1 MADLDD
7 IQDMTE
13 EKKKKRGSAKD
24 FPTAPQVEDLN
35 LEWGMANRLSQII
48 KPESGRTVMLAVDH
62 GYFQGAAKG
71 LEELDKT
78 ITPLLPHADALM
90 PTRGGLRYN
99 ISPLSNTPIVLR
111 VSGGNS
117 ILGELSDEDI
127 AVSMEDAIRINAS
140 AVAISVYIGAEH
152 QHRTLIALT
161 KLVDKGMRYGIPVL
175 AVTAVGKDLGKGAKY
190 LSLASRICAE
200 MGAQFVKTY
209 YCEGF
214 ETVVRN
220 CPVPIVMAGGKRV
233 PEMDALKLTSNAI
246 KRGAAGVDMG
256 RNIFQAADPVA
267 MIQAVKAVVH
277 QDYSPRKAFGMYEDL
292 KADNK
297 RKGQRSRRPKSQ
309 IRKSR

>member
-7 IQDMTE
+7 IQDMRESKTKN
-13 EKKKKRGSAKD
+13 KKTSTKD
-24 FPTAPQVEDLN
+24 FPATPQVRDLN
-35 LEWGMANRLSQII
+35 LEWGMANRLSRII
-48 KPESGRTVMLAVDH
+48 NPESGRTVMLAVDH

-71 LEELDKT
+71 LEQLAKT
-78 ITPLLPHADALM
+78 VEPLMPHADALM

-99 ISPLSNTPIVLR
+99 ISPEYNTPIVLR
-111 VSGGNS
+111 ASGGNS
-117 ILGELSDEDI
+117 ILGELSDEDVT
-127 AVSMEDAIRINAS
+127 VSMEDALRINAS
-140 AVAISVYIGAEH
+140 AVAMSVYIGAEH
-152 QHRTLIALT
+152 QHRTLMGLA
-161 KLVDKGMRYGIPVL
+161 KLVNEGLRYGMPVL
-175 AVTAVGKDLGKGAKY
+175 AVTAVGKNLGKGAKY

-200 MGAQFVKTY
+200 TGAQFVKTY

-233 PEMDALKLTSNAI
+233 PEPDALKLTSNAI

-256 RNIFQAADPVA
+256 RNIFQAEDPVA

-277 QDYSPRKAFGMYEDL
+277 QNFTPKKALTMYEDL

-297 RKGQRSRRPKSQ
+297 RRNKKAK
-309 IRKSR
+309 RK

>member
-7 IQDMTE
+7 IQDMAE
-13 EKKKKRGSAKD
+13 DKKKKSSNPKN
-24 FPTAPQVEDLN
+24 FPKAPQVSDLN
-35 LEWGMANRLSQII
+35 LEWGMANRLSRII
-48 KPESGRTVMLAVDH
+48 NPESGRTVMLAVDH

-71 LEELDKT
+71 LEELNKT
-78 ITPLLPHADALM
+78 VGPLMPHADALM

-99 ISPLSNTPIVLR
+99 ISPSHNTPIVLR
-111 VSGGNS
+111 ASGGNS
-117 ILGELSDEDI
+117 ILGELSDEDVT
-127 AVSMEDAIRINAS
+127 VSMEDALRINAS
-140 AVAISVYIGAEH
+140 AVAMSVYIGAEH
-152 QHRTLIALT
+152 QHRTLMGLT
-161 KLVDKGMRYGIPVL
+161 KLVNEGLRYGMPVL
-175 AVTAVGKDLGKGAKY
+175 AVTAVGKNLGKGAKY

-200 MGAQFVKTY
+200 IGAQFVKTY

-256 RNIFQAADPVA
+256 RNIFQAEDPVA
-267 MIQAVKAVVH
+267 MIQAIKAVVH
-277 QDYSPRKAFGMYEDL
+277 KNFTPNKAFSMYEDI

-297 RKGQRSRRPKSQ
+297 RKGRRK
-309 IRKSR
+309 K

>member
-13 EKKKKRGSAKD
+13 GKPVKARKEVAE
-24 FPTAPQVEDLN
+24 FPTAPRVDGLH
-35 LEWGMANRLSQII
+35 LEWGMHNRLARII
-48 KPESGRTVMLAVDH
+48 NPASGRTVMLAVDH

-78 ITPLLPHADALM
+78 IAPLIPHADALM
-90 PTRGGLRYN
+90 PTRGGLRFN
-99 ISPLSNTPIVLR
+99 ISPDMRTPVVLR

-127 AVSMEDAIRINAS
+127 SVSIEDAIRINAS
-140 AVAISVYIGAEH
+140 AIAISVYVGGEY
-152 QHRTLIALT
+152 QHRTLMALT
-161 KLVDKGMRYGIPVL
+161 RLVNKGMRYGIPVL
-175 AVTAVGKDLGKGAKY
+175 AVTAVGKNLGKGAKY

-200 MGAQFVKTY
+200 HGAQFVKTY

-233 PEMDALKLTSNAI
+233 PELDALKLTSNAI

-256 RNIFQAADPVA
+256 RNIFQAEDPVA
-267 MIQAVKAVVH
+267 MIQAIKKVVH
-277 QDYSPRKAFGMYEDL
+277 EDYSPQRAFKLYGDL
-292 KADNK
+292 KAAGK
-297 RKGQRSRRPKSQ
+297 RAASRRK
-309 IRKSR
+309 K

>member
-1 MADLDD
+1 VADLDD
-7 IQDMTE
+7 LPSMKEDT
-13 EKKKKRGSAKD
+13 KKKKSTGAKG
-24 FPTAPQVEDLN
+24 FPATPRLSDLN
-35 LEWGMANRLSQII
+35 LEWGMENRLSRII

-62 GYFQGAAKG
+62 GYFQGPTTG

-78 ITPLLPHADALM
+78 VGPLLPHADALM

-140 AVAISVYIGAEH
+140 AVAISVYIGGQY
-152 QHRTLIALT
+152 QHRTIIALT
-161 KLVDKGMRYGIPVL
+161 KLVDKGMRYGMPVL
-175 AVTAVGKDLGKGAKY
+175 AVTAVGKDLGKGARY

-214 ETVVRN
+214 EAVVRN

-233 PEMDALKLTSNAI
+233 PEMDALKLTSSAI

-256 RNIFQAADPVA
+256 RNIFQAKDPVA
-267 MIQAVKAVVH
+267 MIQAIKAVVH
-277 QDYSPRKAFGMYEDL
+277 ENYTPKKAFNLYEDL

-297 RKGQRSRRPKSQ
+297 RKGRKPKG
-309 IRKSR
+309 KNK

>member
-7 IQDMTE
+7 LPSMKEDAM
-13 EKKKKRGSAKD
+13 KKGGRGGD
-24 FPTAPQVEDLN
+24 FPTAPRVSDLH
-35 LEWGMANRLSQII
+35 LEWGMANRLSRII
-48 KPESGRTVMLAVDH
+48 NPESGRTVMLAVDH

-78 ITPLLPHADALM
+78 VNPLLPHADALM

-99 ISPLSNTPIVLR
+99 ISPETSTPIVLR
-111 VSGGNS
+111 VSGGNT

-140 AVAISVYIGAEH
+140 AIAISVYVGGEY
-152 QHRTLIALT
+152 QHRTIIALT
-161 KLVDKGMRYGIPVL
+161 KLVDKGMRYGMPVL
-175 AVTAVGKDLGKGAKY
+175 AVTAVGKDLGKGARY

-233 PEMDALKLTSNAI
+233 PELDALKLTSKAI

-256 RNIFQAADPVA
+256 RNIFQAEDPVA
-267 MIQAVKAVVH
+267 MIQAVKSVVH
-277 QDYSPRKAFGMYEDL
+277 QNSSSMKAFDMYKDL

-297 RKGQRSRRPKSQ
+297 RRNKNKTRRK
-309 IRKSR
+309 KK

>member
-1 MADLDD
+1 MTVADLDD
-7 IQDMTE
+7 LPSMKEDTI
-13 EKKKKRGSAKD
+13 KKKRGSARG
-24 FPTAPQVEDLN
+24 FPSAPRVSDLN
-35 LEWGMANRLSQII
+35 LEWGMANRLSRII

-71 LEELDKT
+71 LEELDRT
-78 ITPLLPHADALM
+78 VGPLLPHADALM

-99 ISPLSNTPIVLR
+99 ITPLSSTPIVLR

-140 AVAISVYIGAEH
+140 AVAISVYVGAEH

-161 KLVDKGMRYGIPVL
+161 KLVDKGMRYGMPVL

-214 ETVVRN
+214 ESVVRN

-256 RNIFQAADPVA
+256 RNIFQAGDPVA

-277 QDYSPRKAFGMYEDL
+277 QDYSPKKAFALYEDL
-292 KADNK
+292 RADNK
-297 RKGQRSRRPKSQ
+297 RKAK
-309 IRKSR
+309 RKRK